1 MRSAPCRNP
10 RQPSACPSTRPGPGL
25 SRFLLSA
32 AKGKQVLNR
41 QDDPGETGD
50 HPARLSLVSMGRVRE
65 SERGEAAKEKP
76 LRGFAVFAD
85 EGLEQIDDL
94 LLLAARKL
102 GSGLEHLLQAAFGDR
117 LLEARFLRI
126 EQHFEAYA

>member
-50 HPARLSLVSMGRVRE
+50 HPARLRNGSTGRVRE
-65 SERGEAAKEKP
+65 ESEAAKKKNRYAALP
-76 LRGFAVFAD
+76 W
-85 EGLEQIDDL
+85 L
-94 LLLAARKL
+94 LVCKNE
-102 GSGLEHLLQAAFGDR
+102 SSS
-117 LLEARFLRI
+117 
-126 EQHFEAYA
+126 